1 MMKVSYKFI
10 IAFAF
15 LMHSIQVAFAQTNA
29 VNEYYEKA
37 YFEMA
42 DMLDGKAPMSIRR
55 AVFMAEWAY
64 LDGNLDYKKDFC
76 EPIIK
81 DVAYMKR
88 WMAAN
93 NLSQQYKTAKQIT
106 LCNFFF
112 YPWAGNGQ
120 TPFRYDF
127 DEKESWDHQ
136 LVSGVLKTH
145 KGQCHSL
152 PWTFILYAEEFG
164 ANAYLARAPRHC
176 YIMYKDEDNQFPE
189 EWVNVELTSQQYIPT
204 WANKEQYEI
213 KDSAVIV
220 GTYLTP
226 LTKKETIAY
235 QLSELALS
243 YYTKYKICDAFTLKC
258 TTKALEHYKMNPNA
272 IIIKAKSLEA
282 QLMNHLRHNGGFRD
296 YITDKLD
303 RELAK
308 CSIDLRNTYWTQE
321 TEELRQKWNK
331 TKEEIDSIKKNVIII
346 K

>member
-1 MMKVSYKFI
+1 MRFTEYILTYLIS
-10 IAFAF
+10 
-15 LMHSIQVAFAQTNA
+15 LSISCHFTFAQSKA
-29 VNEYYEKA
+29 GNEYYEKA
-37 YFEMA
+37 YTEMA
-42 DMLDGKAPMSIRR
+42 NMLDGKTPVSIRR

-64 LDGNLDYKKDFC
+64 LDGNIDYNKDFC
-76 EPIIK
+76 APILK

-93 NLSQQYKTAKQIT
+93 NLSQYKTAKQIT

-112 YPWAGNGQ
+112 YPWSGNGQ

-127 DEKESWDHQ
+127 DESESWDHQ
-136 LVSGVLKTH
+136 LVSKVLKTH

-152 PWTFILYAEEFG
+152 PWTFMLYAEEFG
-164 ANAYLARAPRHC
+164 ASAYLARAPRHC

-226 LTKKETIAY
+226 LNKKETIAY

-243 YYTKYKICDAFTLKC
+243 YYIKYKIYDTFTLKC
-258 TTKALEHYKMNPNA
+258 TTKALEYYKMNPNA
-272 IIIKAKSLEA
+272 IIIKARSLET
-282 QLMNHLRHNGGFRD
+282 QLITHLSHNGGFRD
-296 YITDKLD
+296 AITDYLD
-303 RELAK
+303 RELLK
-308 CSIDLRNTYWTQE
+308 CSLDLRNTHWTQE
-321 TEELRQKWNK
+321 TEKLRRKWNK
-331 TKEEIDSIKKNVIII
+331 TKEE
-346 K
+346 

>member
-1 MMKVSYKFI
+1 MKVSIKFI
-10 IAFAF
+10 IVFAF
-15 LMHSIQVAFAQTNA
+15 LMYSIQVAFALTNA

-76 EPIIK
+76 EPILK

-88 WMAAN
+88 WMEAN

-112 YPWAGNGQ
+112 YPWSGNGQ

-127 DEKESWDHQ
+127 DEKESWSHQ

-243 YYTKYKICDAFTLKC
+243 YYTKYNLCDAFTLKC

-308 CSIDLRNTYWTQE
+308 CSIDLTNTHWTQE
-321 TEELRQKWNK
+321 TEELRRKWNK
-331 TKEEIDSIKKNVIII
+331 TKEEIDSIKQNVLII

>member
-1 MMKVSYKFI
+1 MEVSYKFI

-29 VNEYYEKA
+29 VSEYYEKA

-64 LDGNLDYKKDFC
+64 LDGHLDYKKDFC

-282 QLMNHLRHNGGFRD
+282 QLMNHLRYNGGLRD
-296 YITDKLD
+296 SITDNLD
-303 RELAK
+303 RELSQ
-308 CSIDLRNTYWTQE
+308 CSTDLKNTHWTQE
-321 TEELRQKWNK
+321 TEELRRKWNK

>member
-1 MMKVSYKFI
+1 MIVSRKSI
-10 IAFAF
+10 IVNTLLLYFV
-15 LMHSIQVAFAQTNA
+15 HIAFAQTNTG
-29 VNEYYEKA
+29 NEYYEKA
-37 YFEMA
+37 YTKMA
-42 DMLDGKAPMSIRR
+42 DMLDDKAPLSICR

-64 LDGNLDYKKDFC
+64 LDGNLDYEKDFC
-76 EPIIK
+76 EPIQK
-81 DVAYMKR
+81 DVAYVKR

-93 NLSQQYKTAKQIT
+93 NLSQYKTAKQIA

-112 YPWAGNGQ
+112 YPWSGNGQ

-127 DEKESWDHQ
+127 DEKERWEHQ
-136 LVSGVLKTH
+136 LVSRVLKTH

-152 PWTFILYAEEFG
+152 PWTFMLYAEELG

-176 YIMYKDEDNQFPE
+176 YIMYKNEDNQFPE

-226 LTKKETIAY
+226 LSKKEIIAY

-243 YYTKYKICDAFTLKC
+243 YYTKYRICDAFTLKC
-258 TTKALEHYKMNPNA
+258 TTKALEYYKMNPNA
-272 IIIKAKSLEA
+272 IIIKERSLEN
-282 QLMNHLRHNGGFRD
+282 QLINHLRLNGGYRD
-296 YITDKLD
+296 SITDNID
-303 RELAK
+303 RELSQ
-308 CSIDLRNTYWTQE
+308 CSIDLRNTHWTQE
-321 TEELRQKWNK
+321 TEELRRKWNK
-331 TKEEIDSIKKNVIII
+331 TKEDIDSIKQNAIII

>member
-1 MMKVSYKFI
+1 MILFRNI
-10 IAFAF
+10 ITCVISLSLSCHVTYAQ
-15 LMHSIQVAFAQTNA
+15 SIVG
-29 VNEYYEKA
+29 NEYYEKA
-37 YFEMA
+37 YTEMA
-42 DMLDGKAPMSIRR
+42 DMLDDKTPVSIRR
-55 AVFMAEWAY
+55 AVFVAEWAY
-64 LDGNLDYKKDFC
+64 LDGNLDYEKDFC
-76 EPIIK
+76 EPILK

-93 NLSQQYKTAKQIT
+93 NLSKFKTAKQIT

-112 YPWAGNGQ
+112 YPWSGNGQ

-127 DEKESWDHQ
+127 DDKESWDRQ
-136 LVSGVLKTH
+136 LVSKVLKTH

-176 YIMYKDEDNQFPE
+176 YIMYKDEDNQISE

-204 WANKEQYEI
+204 WANKKQFEI

-226 LTKKETIAY
+226 LAKKETIAY

-243 YYTKYKICDAFTLKC
+243 YYTKYKKCDAFTLRC
-258 TTKALEHYKMNPNA
+258 TTKALEYYKMNPNA
-272 IIIKAKSLEA
+272 IIIKAKSLET
-282 QLMNHLRHNGGFRD
+282 QLMNHLKYNGGFRD
-296 YITDKLD
+296 AITDYLD
-303 RELAK
+303 EELAQ
-308 CSIDLRNTYWTQE
+308 CSIDLSNTHWTQE
-321 TEELRQKWNK
+321 TEELRRKWNK
-331 TKEEIDSIKKNVIII
+331 TKEEMDSIKRNVIII

>member
-1 MMKVSYKFI
+1 MEVSYKFI

-243 YYTKYKICDAFTLKC
+243 YYTKYNLCDAFTLKC

-308 CSIDLRNTYWTQE
+308 CSIDLRNIHWTQE

-331 TKEEIDSIKKNVIII
+331 TKEEIDSIKQNVIII

>member
-1 MMKVSYKFI
+1 MQVKRNIIVSVALIMSF
-10 IAFAF
+10 F
-15 LMHSIQVAFAQTNA
+15 QVAFTRNA
-29 VNEYYEKA
+29 TDNEYYEKA
-37 YFEMA
+37 YTEMA
-42 DMLDGKAPMSIRR
+42 NMLEGKSPISIRR

-64 LDGNLDYKKDFC
+64 LDGNLNYEKDFC
-76 EPIIK
+76 EPILK

-88 WMAAN
+88 WMNAN
-93 NLSQQYKTAKQIT
+93 NLSQYKTAKQMT

-112 YPWAGNGQ
+112 YPWSGNRYA
-120 TPFRYDF
+120 PFRYDF
-127 DEKESWDHQ
+127 DEKESWNHQ

-152 PWTFILYAEEFG
+152 PWTFILYAEEFC

-176 YIMYKDEDNQFPE
+176 YVMYKDEDNQFPE
-189 EWVNVELTSQQYIPT
+189 DWVNVELTSQQYIPT

-220 GTYLTP
+220 GTYMTP
-226 LTKKETIAY
+226 LSKKETIAY

-258 TTKALEHYKMNPNA
+258 TTKALEYYKMNPNA

-282 QLMNHLRHNGGFRD
+282 QLMDYLRNNGGFRD
-296 YITDKLD
+296 SITDNLD
-303 RELAK
+303 WELSQCA
-308 CSIDLRNTYWTQE
+308 IDLRNTHWTQE
-321 TEELRQKWNK
+321 TEELHRKWNK
-331 TKEEIDSIKKNVIII
+331 TKEEIDSLKQNVIII

>member
-1 MMKVSYKFI
+1 MIVSRKFI
-10 IAFAF
+10 IVNTLLLYFV
-15 LMHSIQVAFAQTNA
+15 HIAFAQTNTG
-29 VNEYYEKA
+29 NEYYEKA
-37 YFEMA
+37 YIKMA
-42 DMLDGKAPMSIRR
+42 DMLDDKAPLSIRR

-64 LDGNLDYKKDFC
+64 LDGNLDYEKDFC
-76 EPIIK
+76 EPIQK
-81 DVAYMKR
+81 DVAYVKR

-93 NLSQQYKTAKQIT
+93 NLSQYKTAKQIA

-112 YPWAGNGQ
+112 YPWSGNGQ

-127 DEKESWDHQ
+127 DEKERWEHQ
-136 LVSGVLKTH
+136 LVSRVLKTH

-152 PWTFILYAEEFG
+152 PWTFMLYAEELG

-176 YIMYKDEDNQFPE
+176 YIMYKNEDNQFPE

-226 LTKKETIAY
+226 LSKKEIIAY

-243 YYTKYKICDAFTLKC
+243 YYTKYRICDAFTLKC
-258 TTKALEHYKMNPNA
+258 TTKALEYYKMNPNA
-272 IIIKAKSLEA
+272 IIIKERSLEN
-282 QLMNHLRHNGGFRD
+282 QLINHLRLNGGYRD
-296 YITDKLD
+296 SITDNID
-303 RELAK
+303 RELSQ
-308 CSIDLRNTYWTQE
+308 CSIDLRNTHWTQE
-321 TEELRQKWNK
+321 TEELRRKWNK
-331 TKEEIDSIKKNVIII
+331 TKEDIDSIKQNAIII

>member
-1 MMKVSYKFI
+1 MKINIKFI
-10 IAFAF
+10 LAIAF
-15 LMHSIQVAFAQTNA
+15 LMCSIQITFAQTNA
-29 VNEYYEKA
+29 GNEYYEKA
-37 YFEMA
+37 YTEMA
-42 DMLDGKAPMSIRR
+42 DMLDGKTPISIRR

-64 LDGNLDYKKDFC
+64 LDGKLDYEKDFC
-76 EPIIK
+76 EPILK

-93 NLSQQYKTAKQIT
+93 NLSQYKTAKQIT

-112 YPWAGNGQ
+112 YPWSGNGQ
-120 TPFRYDF
+120 KPFRYDF

-136 LVSGVLKTH
+136 LVSRVLKTH

-152 PWTFILYAEEFG
+152 PWTYVEEFG
-164 ANAYLARAPRHC
+164 ADAYLARAPRHC

-226 LTKKETIAY
+226 LDKTQTIAY

-258 TTKALEHYKMNPNA
+258 TTKALEYYKMNPNA
-272 IIIKAKSLEA
+272 IIIKARSLEA
-282 QLMNHLRHNGGFRD
+282 QLMDHLRYNGGFRD
-296 YITDKLD
+296 SMTDKLD
-303 RELAK
+303 RELSQCA
-308 CSIDLRNTYWTQE
+308 IDLKNTHWTQE
-321 TEELRQKWNK
+321 TEELRRKWNK
-331 TKEEIDSIKKNVIII
+331 TKEEIDSIKQNTIII

>member
-1 MMKVSYKFI
+1 MTFFRNI
-10 IAFAF
+10 ITCIIS
-15 LMHSIQVAFAQTNA
+15 LSLSCNVVFAQTNA
-29 VNEYYEKA
+29 GNEYYEKA
-37 YFEMA
+37 YMEMA
-42 DMLDGKAPMSIRR
+42 DMLDGKTPISIRR

-64 LDGNLDYKKDFC
+64 LDGNLNYEKDFC
-76 EPIIK
+76 EPILK

-93 NLSQQYKTAKQIT
+93 NLSQYKTAKQIT

-112 YPWAGNGQ
+112 YPWSGNNQ

-136 LVSGVLKTH
+136 LVSRVLKTH

-152 PWTFILYAEEFG
+152 PWTFILYAEVFG

-204 WANKEQYEI
+204 WAHKEQYEI

-220 GTYLTP
+220 GTYMTP
-226 LTKKETIAY
+226 LNKKETIAY

-243 YYTKYKICDAFTLKC
+243 YYTKYRACDAFTLKC
-258 TTKALEHYKMNPNA
+258 TTKALEYYKMNPNA
-272 IIIKAKSLEA
+272 IIIKARSLEA
-282 QLMNHLRHNGGFRD
+282 QLMDHLRYNGGLRD
-296 YITDKLD
+296 STTDEFDSKL
-303 RELAK
+303 AQ
-308 CSIDLRNTYWTQE
+308 CSQDLRNTHWTQE
-321 TEELRQKWNK
+321 TEELRRKWNK
-331 TKEEIDSIKKNVIII
+331 TKEEIDSLKQNAIII